1 MPAVVEVPAAD
12 SGAEEGGVELNEP
25 PLPAKPAGGAGLG
38 AWQWVLVGGV
48 GAPAVFLVGLY
59 AARRRHKADKDQLL
73 NLVERVRAC

>member
-1 MPAVVEVPAAD
+1 MTKRKDAPRSRSSLVTLSV
-12 SGAEEGGVELNEP
+12 SP